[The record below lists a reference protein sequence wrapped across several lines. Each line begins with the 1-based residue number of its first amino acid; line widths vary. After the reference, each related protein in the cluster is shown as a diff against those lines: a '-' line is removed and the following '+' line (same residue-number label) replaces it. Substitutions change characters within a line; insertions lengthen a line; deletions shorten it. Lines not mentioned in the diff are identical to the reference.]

1 MEYTCLNCYKKKDI
15 EKMRNKTV
23 CNRCFKRE
31 IKKNKKLAK
40 KEKSMLLLSDLDGCK
55 NCGAYSLECDYC
67 KNFEFYR
74 HIDDKKAMKINL
86 LHIRL
91 MRASEFKF
99 EKAKMEALCPSLEY
113 NNFNYS
119 SSEALKVSVV
129 LKCDNCKE
137 EFLIYNLFSNMFC
150 WGSKNWD
157 IDEYREKDYI
167 FCPLCFHNPNNGEKE
182 RLIEVVRYRISPR
195 LRI

>member
-1 MEYTCLNCYKKKDI
+1 MK
-15 EKMRNKTV
+15 NKTV

-31 IKKNKKLAK
+31 IKRNKKLAK
-40 KEKSMLLLSDLDGCK
+40 KEINIIHISDLDTCK

-74 HIDDKKAMKINL
+74 HIDDKKAMKTNL

-113 NNFNYS
+113 NKFNYS
-119 SSEALKVSVV
+119 SSEELKVSVV

-137 EFLIYNLFSNMFC
+137 EFKLGNI
-150 WGSKNWD
+150 K
-157 IDEYREKDYI
+157 
-167 FCPLCFHNPNNGEKE
+167 
-182 RLIEVVRYRISPR
+182 
-195 LRI
+195 